1 MRHQG
6 RGAGPLRRRAS
17 LARPRGPYR
26 TVAKIEFLRLLAP
39 VIDPVLVDRIG
50 YGLGDAVE
58 LVLRRISHVVGT
70 LASAWPNGPQATLGD
85 EPRITEAEIEAA
97 RRLRG

>member
-1 MRHQG
+1 M
-6 RGAGPLRRRAS
+6 
-17 LARPRGPYR
+17 
-26 TVAKIEFLRLLAP
+26 
-39 VIDPVLVDRIG
+39 DRIG